1 MSSITVGVL
10 HFHGNGDLR
19 FLEIINLVS
28 GIIISAV
35 FIYGAIDLAKRNIKM
50 IILQENPDE
59 VAIKLSEGASSL
71 IVDRGYLRI

>member
-1 MSSITVGVL
+1 
-10 HFHGNGDLR
+10 
-19 FLEIINLVS
+19 
-28 GIIISAV
+28 
-35 FIYGAIDLAKRNIKM
+35 M